1 MFNSPFHHLPWFST
15 AFIEYAKFFLIW
27 QCDSGQAQPIFSTQ
41 ANRVDFTKNYISG
54 FRNWFQLWHFRER
67 KYPKTNHRH
76 YIFAWIFLICNDPT
90 DFVANPSPEM
100 NASFPSL
107 ITFSWFDGIIKRG
120 WKTPIKEEHL
130 YDLNPESNSVNVMR
144 TWGKYWKQQINT
156 KNSSGRQMNIVPA
169 LILAFGPLF
178 FYAFINRL
186 ATVLLQQVGF

>member
-1 MFNSPFHHLPWFST
+1 M
-15 AFIEYAKFFLIW
+15 
-27 QCDSGQAQPIFSTQ
+27 
-41 ANRVDFTKNYISG
+41 
-54 FRNWFQLWHFRER
+54 
-67 KYPKTNHRH
+67 
-76 YIFAWIFLICNDPT
+76 
-90 DFVANPSPEM
+90 ANPSPEM

-144 TWGKYWKQQINT
+144 TWGKYWKQQINR

-186 ATVLLQQVGF
+186 ATVLLQQVGFKSLMMYVKW